1 MTKKQKAKHKIFSGS
16 KPSEF
21 YNADYYLNGVN
32 GNYGLRDESGKQV
45 FAPYD
50 EVNYLPRNREFAKFI
65 ASVYKPKTALVLG
78 CARAYLVQA
87 LRELGIDAKGI
98 DISQWAIDNAPAKI
112 REHLFVGDI
121 CDLSQFKTGQFDVV
135 TAFDVFEHITVP
147 DLYTAIGEASRVC
160 KDTMII
166 DVPLNPDDLHPDQS
180 SGTDKSH
187 VSVYSEQFWAKQFT
201 EKQTFNLEG
210 KEVYAYPSGDG
221 GGTFIFRRAIVRGYM
236 PNYWKNIGKTDIDSK
251 VTVSILMLNMNGL
264 KFTPK
269 SIDTL
274 YRNTDHPFRLT
285 VVDNQSTD
293 GSQDWLNFAAQSYP
307 NMEVVYS
314 QTLNTGYADGTN
326 IGLRHIKESEKYKE
340 TVAPYIL
347 LLNND
352 TLFTQKTW
360 LSEMVKVMEFSPS
373 IGIVTPKLLYPDG
386 RIQYGGAS
394 FTQDMQPYHFGRF
407 KNAEGFSEEREVP
420 WGTFACALIRRELL
434 FTYDFS
440 DINFAKTQP
449 QVTGLDDAYKLGT
462 FEDVDLC
469 CKARLAGYRVMYA
482 PQARVYHYEGA
493 TVFTVNKNHYQQQQA
508 ANAALFYSRWRDWLR
523 FNRNAHHEI
532 YKEDLL

>member
-1 MTKKQKAKHKIFSGS
+1 MKKSKPKVFAGS
-16 KPSEF
+16 KPSDF

-32 GNYGLRDESGKQV
+32 GNYGRRDESGKQV

-50 EVNYLPRNREFAKFI
+50 EANYLPRNRQLAQFI
-65 ASVYKPKTALVLG
+65 ASTYKPKTALVLG

-87 LRELGIDAKGI
+87 LRELGVDAKGI
-98 DISQWAIDNAPAKI
+98 DISQWAIDNAPQKI
-112 REHLFVGDI
+112 KEHLYIGDI
-121 CDLSQFKTGQFDVV
+121 CDLSRFKTAQFDVV

-187 VSVYSEQFWAKQFT
+187 VSVYSEKFWIEQFACTTPIQHSSWGK
-201 EKQTFNLEG
+201 LEG
-210 KEVYAYPSGDG
+210 KEVYTYPSGDG
-221 GGTFIFRRAIVRGYM
+221 GGTFIFRKTEPLPTST
-236 PNYWKNIGKTDIDSK
+236 PNKAP
-251 VTVSILMLNMNGL
+251 VSILMLNWNGL
-264 KFTPK
+264 KFSPK

-274 YRNTDHPFRLT
+274 YRNTDYPFRLT

-293 GSQDWLNFAAQSYP
+293 GSQDWLNFASQSYP

-314 QTLNTGYADGTN
+314 KTLNTGYADGCN

-340 TVAPYIL
+340 SIAPYIL

-352 TLFTQKTW
+352 TLFTQKSW
-360 LSEMVKVMEFSPS
+360 LSEMVKVLESNPD

-394 FTQDMQPYHFGRF
+394 FTQDMQPYHIGRF
-407 KNAEGFSEEREVP
+407 KNKDSFNSEREIP
-420 WGTFACALIRRELL
+420 WGTFACALIRREIL

-469 CKARLAGYRVMYA
+469 CKARLAGYKIMYA

-493 TVFTVNKNHYQQQQA
+493 TVFTVNKSHYQQQQQ
-508 ANAALFYSRWRDWLR
+508 ANAALFYSRWREWLR
-523 FNRNAHHEI
+523 FNRNAHPEV
-532 YKEDLL
+532 YS